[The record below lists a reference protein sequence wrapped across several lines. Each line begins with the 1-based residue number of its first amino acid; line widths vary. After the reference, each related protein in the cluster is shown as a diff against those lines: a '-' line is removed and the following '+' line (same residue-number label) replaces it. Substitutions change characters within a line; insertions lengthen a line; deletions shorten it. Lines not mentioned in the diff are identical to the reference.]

1 MTMIVNSYKGE
12 AAGAMPRVVL
22 DKEDL
27 HAVAEPVKVP
37 KEGEVYQ
44 PRGQMTL
51 PRKLGGRYQVMGVEH
66 TTDDADLQ
74 HMYVVVHLAMRSALR
89 WRMDNPHVARL
100 PLRVAEIG
108 SWCGESAVAM
118 GIAIEDALLEA
129 GNTSLGCAMWLV
141 DRFTGTLCE
150 MPENVVR
157 MYGGSIKDLCR
168 DNVSQLEMV
177 GRNGTGVKFEVDL
190 VVGDSVESATSG
202 VVPDN
207 LDYVFVDAD
216 HSYDGCKGDIEA
228 WWPKLRP
235 GAIMAGHDYGSA
247 FPGVIVAVDECCEH
261 LAGCRPLV
269 IHGSTVWWVRKPE
282 A

>member
-12 AAGAMPRVVL
+12 AAGTMPRVLL

-27 HAVAEPVKVP
+27 HAITEPVRVP
-37 KEGEVYQ
+37 KEGEAYQ
-44 PRGQMTL
+44 PRAQL
-51 PRKLGGRYQVMGVEH
+51 AFPRRLGNRYQVMGVEH

-74 HMYVVVHLAMRSALR
+74 HMYLVVHLAVRNALR
-89 WRMDNPHVARL
+89 RRWKDETIRNM
-100 PLRVAEIG
+100 PLRFVEIG

-118 GIAIEDALLEA
+118 GIAIEDALQEA
-129 GNTSLGCAMWLV
+129 GRTLLPCTMWLV

-150 MPENVVR
+150 MSEKVVR

-168 DNVSQLEMV
+168 DNVSQLEMADRH
-177 GRNGTGVKFEVDL
+177 GADVKFDVEL
-190 VVGDSVESATSG
+190 VVGDSVASATSG
-202 VVPDN
+202 LVPDN
-207 LDYVFVDAD
+207 LDYAFVDAD
-216 HSYDGCKGDIEA
+216 HTRPGCKGDIEA

-235 GAIMAGHDYGSA
+235 GAIMAGHDYSSY